1 MVIRYGVVT
10 NSIYGS
16 VILKNV
22 TKALAPSTL
31 AASYNSSGI
40 FWRIPV
46 TCSMVYGIPTH
57 KLITITVTRAQ
68 VALVKKGRGFVIS
81 PRFIS
86 SVFTAPEGWSIV
98 RMISKDTNI
107 GTAMERIK
115 QNLQKLLNRVPFRL
129 IMIARIIP
137 II

>member
-1 MVIRYGVVT
+1 
-10 NSIYGS
+10 
-16 VILKNV
+16 
-22 TKALAPSTL
+22 
-31 AASYNSSGI
+31 
-40 FWRIPV
+40 
-46 TCSMVYGIPTH
+46 MVYGIPTH